1 MEYTN
6 HKNAKC
12 ILNGNCQFQ
21 IDRSNVLWSP
31 VQGDL
36 NLDTWYNSTHKDC
49 KWFPFELFDPGTVD
63 DNLLHVHLNDSILG
77 LFEQPGFRTLAIRRR
92 LKFVKIIKSGKTLNC
107 YEFFMDKTCCPIWIR
122 LSSFYFWRYISGQG
136 SLYALKETLV
146 RTWVRSLCVNG
157 LS

>member
-1 MEYTN
+1 MSTIKIPNVYWT
-6 HKNAKC
+6 
-12 ILNGNCQFQ
+12 QM
-21 IDRSNVLWSP
+21 DRSDVLWSP

-36 NLDTWYNSTHKDC
+36 NQDTWYISTHIDC

-63 DNLLHVHLNDSILG
+63 DNLLLVHLNDLISG
-77 LFEQPGFRTLAIRRR
+77 LFGRPGFRTLALRRW
-92 LKFVKIIKSGKTLNC
+92 LKLVEIIKSVKTLNC

-122 LSSFYFWRYISGQG
+122 LSSFYFWRSISGQG
-136 SLYALKETLV
+136 SLDALKETLV

>member
-122 LSSFYFWRYISGQG
+122 LSSFYFWRSISGQG
-136 SLYALKETLV
+136 SLDALKETLV